1 MMELTQT
8 LPNTGRIVQRL
19 ALGRAVGIAL
29 VTFVTLLFISSGG
42 FFVAV
47 RADLVPPLDMHLTL
61 DGRHALVI
69 HNDLPCVP
77 EEPPQLI
84 CGAGEWRREFKVM
97 YSAPEGDRVLI
108 AIALPE
114 S

>member
-19 ALGRAVGIAL
+19 ALGRTLGIAL
-29 VTFVTLLFISSGG
+29 ATFVMLLLISSGG
-42 FFVAV
+42 FLVAV
-47 RADLVPPLDMHLTL
+47 RTGLVPPLDMHLTL

-84 CGAGEWRREFKVM
+84 CGGGEWQRELKVT
-97 YSAPEGDRVLI
+97 YSAPEGDWVLI